1 MQVAEV
7 FDKASGKLPMI
18 PKVVQELVNSFS
30 RSDVVNSD
38 EIALTVG
45 HDQVLTARVLR
56 LANSARFGGSRR
68 VGSLDDAL
76 IILGFDNLR
85 VLVIASGVTG
95 ATANIP
101 NFDLKS
107 FWQRCFE
114 IANTSRVVAR
124 LAHQNPQLAFT
135 CGLLARIGELV
146 LHVAVP
152 EKTPEIDHLVNQGRD
167 RMEVEHEL
175 LGVDSAQVGSEL
187 AWRWSLP
194 DNIVSAIG
202 KQHPLARQKEAPIL
216 ATIIGVSRQMVHEF
230 NNDQS
235 EAAMLAKISPE
246 TLAQLGL
253 GAEEMAAAM
262 PELKDTSTTIDD
274 LL

>member
-7 FDKASGKLPMI
+7 FDRASGKLPMI
-18 PKVVQELVNSFS
+18 PKVVQVLVNSFN
-30 RSDVVNSD
+30 RADVINSQ
-38 EIALTVG
+38 EIGETVG

-68 VGSLDDAL
+68 VGSLDEAL

-85 VLVIASGVTG
+85 ILVIASGVTG

-101 NFDLKS
+101 NFDLKL
-107 FWQRCFE
+107 FWQRCFQ
-114 IANTSRVVAR
+114 IANTCKVVAH
-124 LAHQNPQLAFT
+124 LAGQNPQLAFT

-152 EKTPEIDHLVNQGRD
+152 DKTPEIDRLVAQGRE
-167 RMEVEHEL
+167 RMEVETEL
-175 LGVDSAQVGSEL
+175 LGVDSAHVGSEL

-202 KQHPLARQKEAPIL
+202 KQHPQAHPADTPAL
-216 ATIIGVSRQMVHEF
+216 ATVIRLSRQIVHQF
-230 NNDQS
+230 NQGQPQS
-235 EAAMLAKISPE
+235 AVQASLPAD
-246 TLAQLGL
+246 TLALLGI
-253 GAEEMAAAM
+253 GAEQISEAM
-262 PELKDTSTTIDD
+262 PELQNTSTLIDE